1 MNEWV
6 YDEDRINH
14 WHCSVCGH
22 IIGIAGIMEDEY
34 CPHCGSPMNRKQAV
48 EKWKVLTKNQIF

>member
-1 MNEWV
+1 MGEWV

-22 IIGIAGIMEDEY
+22 TIGVAGIMEDEY
-34 CPHCGSPMNRKQAV
+34 CPHCGSLMNRKQAF
-48 EKWKVLTKNQIF
+48 ENWEVLTKK